1 MITTSDD
8 ILGKEAVDP
17 EGHILGIVVKLH
29 IDRKSK
35 EIMGITID
43 QGFIKSD
50 LYIGIDLVSR
60 FGIDAVFL
68 KRIPY
73 DKYKSIPVITYQG
86 EEIGKVQDIK
96 LFRGKIQEV
105 TARKQIYKRDTFIIP
120 AKHIATIGDS
130 LVLKKGFAE
139 KKQNTKSSEKAEQ
152 ETEHS

>member
-17 EGHILGIVVKLH
+17 EGHMLGIVVKLH

-35 EIMGITID
+35 DITGITID

-50 LYIGIDLVSR
+50 LYVGIDLVSR

-73 DKYKSIPVITYQG
+73 DKYKGIPIITHKG
-86 EEIGKVQDIK
+86 EEIGKVYNIK

-105 TARKQIYKRDTFIIP
+105 TARKQVYSKETFNIS
-120 AKHIATIGDS
+120 AKHIAIIGNS
-130 LVLKKGFAE
+130 LVLKKNFTE
-139 KKQNTKSSEKAEQ
+139 KKLKGTNNIEKPEKND
-152 ETEHS
+152 E